1 MPSSKLQLKNKNLII
16 GLIIFGSFLFLSL
29 CSFLFTPYSFQEVF
43 ADSQMALPFWKVGSN
58 PMFWL
63 GTDDLGR
70 DTLSR
75 ILVGSRFSIGIGL
88 ISTVFAI
95 FIAASLGLISG
106 YFKGRTDLIINQF
119 MESLQALP
127 SLLLALMV
135 VVVLGSGLI
144 NTILS
149 VTIVSLPVMYRLV
162 RSAAM
167 VESSKDYVQASEA
180 LGAQHIRIIFR
191 HLLPNCFTPILVQ
204 SAVCFS
210 DAVLNAA
217 ALGFL
222 GLGVQAPYPE
232 WGTMLSDSK
241 NYIQQA
247 PWLMTIPGLCL
258 LLLILST
265 QLISDGLR
273 DQLDPKLR
281 NRT

>member
-1 MPSSKLQLKNKNLII
+1 MKLKHVFKNKNLTI
-16 GLIIFGSFLFLSL
+16 GLILFSFFALLVLLS
-29 CSFLFTPYSFQEVF
+29 FVITPYSYQEVF
-43 ADSQMALPFWKVGSN
+43 AENQLNLPFWKSGAN
-58 PMFWL
+58 PLFWL

-70 DTLSR
+70 DTFSR
-75 ILVGSRFSIGIGL
+75 ILIGSRFSIGIGL
-88 ISTVFAI
+88 ASTVFSI
-95 FIAASLGLISG
+95 FVAATLGLISG
-106 YFKGRTDLIINQF
+106 YFKGRTDLIINQI

-135 VVVLGSGLI
+135 VVILGSGLF

-149 VTIVSLPVMYRLV
+149 VTIVSLPAMYRLV
-162 RSAAM
+162 RSAALI
-167 VESSKDYVQASEA
+167 ECSKDYIQASTA
-180 LGAQHIRIIFR
+180 LGASHTRIIFG
-191 HLLPNCFTPILVQ
+191 HLLPNCYTPILVQ

-210 DAVLNAA
+210 EAVLNAA

-232 WGTMLSDSK
+232 WGTMLSDAK

-247 PWLMTIPGLCL
+247 PWLMTIPGICL
-258 LLLILST
+258 LFLILST

-281 NRT
+281 NR

>member
-1 MPSSKLQLKNKNLII
+1 MKMKHIFKNKNLTI
-16 GLIIFGSFLFLSL
+16 GLILFSFFALLVLLS
-29 CSFLFTPYSFQEVF
+29 FVITPYSYQEVF
-43 ADSQMALPFWKVGSN
+43 AENQLNLPFWKSGAN
-58 PMFWL
+58 PLFWL

-75 ILVGSRFSIGIGL
+75 ILIGSRFSIGIGL
-88 ISTVFAI
+88 VSTVISI
-95 FIAASLGLISG
+95 FVAASLGLISG
-106 YFKGRTDLIINQF
+106 YYKGRTDLIINQV

-135 VVVLGSGLI
+135 VVILGSGLF

-149 VTIVSLPVMYRLV
+149 VTIVSLPAMYRLV
-162 RSAAM
+162 RSAALI
-167 VESSKDYVQASEA
+167 ECSKDYVQASTA
-180 LGAQHIRIIFR
+180 LGASHMRIIFG
-191 HLLPNCFTPILVQ
+191 HLLPNCYTPILVQ

-210 DAVLNAA
+210 EAVLNAA

-232 WGTMLSDSK
+232 WGTMLSDAK

-247 PWLMTIPGLCL
+247 PWLMTIPGVCL

-281 NRT
+281 NR

>member
-1 MPSSKLQLKNKNLII
+1 MGNKNLLI
-16 GLIIFGSFLFLSL
+16 GITLFAAFLILLLLSFVI
-29 CSFLFTPYSFQEVF
+29 TPYSYQEVF
-43 ADSQMALPFWKVGSN
+43 AENQLSLPFWKNGSN
-58 PMFWL
+58 PLFWL

-70 DTLSR
+70 DTWSR
-75 ILVGSRFSIGIGL
+75 LLVGSRFSIGIGL
-88 ISTVFAI
+88 ASTIFAI
-95 FIAASLGLISG
+95 LVAATLGLISG
-106 YFKGRTDLIINQF
+106 YFKGKIDIVINQI

-127 SLLLALMV
+127 SLLLALIV
-135 VVVLGSGLI
+135 VVILGTGLF

-149 VTIVSLPVMYRLV
+149 VTIVSLPAMYRLV
-162 RSAAM
+162 RSATMIECA
-167 VESSKDYVQASEA
+167 KDYVQASTA
-180 LGAQHIRIIFR
+180 LGASHLRIIFS
-191 HLLPNCFTPILVQ
+191 HLLPNCYTPILVQ

-210 DAVLNAA
+210 EAVLNAA

-232 WGTMLSDSK
+232 WGTMLSDAK

-247 PWLMTIPGLCL
+247 PWLMTIPGICL

-281 NRT
+281 QR

>member
-1 MPSSKLQLKNKNLII
+1 MI
-16 GLIIFGSFLFLSL
+16 GLFIF
-29 CSFLFTPYSFQEVF
+29 CSFLLLAVGSLVFTPYSFQEVF
-43 ADSQMALPFWKVGSN
+43 SDSQMAMPFWKAGYN
-58 PMFWL
+58 PLFWL

-75 ILVGSRFSIGIGL
+75 LLVGSRFSIGIGL
-88 ISTVFAI
+88 ISTFFSI
-95 FIAASLGLISG
+95 LIAAGLGLVSG
-106 YFKGRTDLIINQF
+106 YFKGRTDLIINQV

-135 VVVLGSGLI
+135 VVVLGSGLF

-149 VTIVSLPVMYRLV
+149 VTIVALPVMYRLV

-167 VESSKDYVQASEA
+167 IESSKDYVQASQA
-180 LGAQHIRIIFR
+180 LGARHRRVIFN

-210 DAVLNAA
+210 DAVLNTA

-247 PWLMTIPGLCL
+247 PWLMTIPGVCL

>member
-1 MPSSKLQLKNKNLII
+1 MINKKIFKNKNLSI
-16 GLIIFGSFLFLSL
+16 GLALFLCFTIL
-29 CSFLFTPYSFQEVF
+29 IILSFVLTPYSYQEVF
-43 ADSQMALPFWKVGSN
+43 AENQLSMPFWKAGAN
-58 PMFWL
+58 PAFWL

-75 ILVGSRFSIGIGL
+75 ILIGSRFSIGIGL
-88 ISTVFAI
+88 SSTFFAI
-95 FIAASLGLISG
+95 LVAASLGLVSG
-106 YFKGRTDLIINQF
+106 YFKGRTDLFINQL

-127 SLLLALMV
+127 SLLLALIV
-135 VVVLGSGLI
+135 VVILGSGLW

-149 VTIVSLPVMYRLV
+149 VTIVSLPAMYRLV
-162 RSAAM
+162 RSAALI
-167 VESSKDYVQASEA
+167 ECSKDYVQASVA
-180 LGAQHIRIIFR
+180 LGASNKRIIFN
-191 HLLPNCFTPILVQ
+191 HVLPNCYTPILVQ

-210 DAVLNAA
+210 EAVLNAA

-247 PWLMTIPGLCL
+247 PWLMTIPGICL

-281 NRT
+281 SR

>member
-1 MPSSKLQLKNKNLII
+1 MKMKHIFKNKNLTI
-16 GLIIFGSFLFLSL
+16 GLVLFSFFALLVLLS
-29 CSFLFTPYSFQEVF
+29 FVITPYSYQEVF
-43 ADSQMALPFWKVGSN
+43 AENQLNLPFWKSGAN
-58 PMFWL
+58 PLFWL

-75 ILVGSRFSIGIGL
+75 ILIGSRFSIGIGL
-88 ISTVFAI
+88 VSTVISI
-95 FIAASLGLISG
+95 FVAASLGLISG
-106 YFKGRTDLIINQF
+106 YYKGRTDLIINQV

-135 VVVLGSGLI
+135 VVILGSGLF

-149 VTIVSLPVMYRLV
+149 VTIVSLPAMYRLV
-162 RSAAM
+162 RSAALI
-167 VESSKDYVQASEA
+167 ECSKDYVQASTA
-180 LGAQHIRIIFR
+180 LGASHTRIIFG
-191 HLLPNCFTPILVQ
+191 HLLPNCYTPILVQ

-210 DAVLNAA
+210 EAVLNAA

-232 WGTMLSDSK
+232 WGTMLSDAK

-247 PWLMTIPGLCL
+247 PWLMTIPGICL
-258 LLLILST
+258 LFLILST

-281 NRT
+281 NR

>member
-1 MPSSKLQLKNKNLII
+1 MKFSKILKNKNLTI
-16 GLIIFGSFLFLSL
+16 GLILFLFFAMLVVLSFLV
-29 CSFLFTPYSFQEVF
+29 TPYSYQEVF
-43 ADSQMALPFWKVGSN
+43 AANQLNLPFWKADAN
-58 PMFWL
+58 PLFWL

-75 ILVGSRFSIGIGL
+75 ILIGSRFSIGIGL
-88 ISTVFAI
+88 VSTLFSVLV
-95 FIAASLGLISG
+95 AASLGLISG
-106 YFKGRTDLIINQF
+106 YFKGRTDLIINQL

-135 VVVLGSGLI
+135 VVILGSGLF

-167 VESSKDYVQASEA
+167 VECSKDYVQASTA
-180 LGAQHIRIIFR
+180 LGASHLRIIFG
-191 HLLPNCFTPILVQ
+191 HLLPNCYTPILVQ

-210 DAVLNAA
+210 EAVLNAA

-232 WGTMLSDSK
+232 WGTMLSDAK

-247 PWLMTIPGLCL
+247 PWLMTIPGVCL
-258 LLLILST
+258 LFLILST

-281 NRT
+281 SR

>member
-1 MPSSKLQLKNKNLII
+1 MKMKHVFKNKNLTI
-16 GLIIFGSFLFLSL
+16 GLLLFSFFALLVLLS
-29 CSFLFTPYSFQEVF
+29 FVITPYSYQEVF
-43 ADSQMALPFWKVGSN
+43 AENQLNLPFWKSGAN
-58 PMFWL
+58 PLFWL

-75 ILVGSRFSIGIGL
+75 ILIGSRFSIGIGL
-88 ISTVFAI
+88 VSTVISI

-106 YFKGRTDLIINQF
+106 YYKGRTDLIINQV

-135 VVVLGSGLI
+135 VVILGSGLF

-149 VTIVSLPVMYRLV
+149 VTIVSLPAMYRLV
-162 RSAAM
+162 RSAALI
-167 VESSKDYVQASEA
+167 ECSKDYVQASTA
-180 LGAQHIRIIFR
+180 LGASHMRIIFG
-191 HLLPNCFTPILVQ
+191 HLLPNCYTPILVQ

-210 DAVLNAA
+210 EAVLNAA

-232 WGTMLSDSK
+232 WGTMLSDAK

-247 PWLMTIPGLCL
+247 PWLMTIPGICL

-281 NRT
+281 NR